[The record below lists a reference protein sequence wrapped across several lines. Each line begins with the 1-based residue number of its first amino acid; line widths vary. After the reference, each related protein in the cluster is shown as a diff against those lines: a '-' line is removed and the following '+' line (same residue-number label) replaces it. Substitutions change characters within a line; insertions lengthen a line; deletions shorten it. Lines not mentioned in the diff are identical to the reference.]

1 MKTPEN
7 KEVKAFNY
15 KVIVTFAPVAQLILF
30 LLLFS
35 SALSTGFHGS
45 SSSLLMAVFFLFLA
59 SHPIVLVS
67 NIYYFIRAYK
77 DKNTGAMTLIQ
88 LLNITLLTSFAVYA
102 TREDVLDNIT
112 SSFSWLF

>member
-7 KEVKAFNY
+7 KEVKVFNY
-15 KVIVTFAPVAQLILF
+15 KFIVTFAPVAQLILF

-45 SSSLLMAVFFLFLA
+45 SSSLLMAVFFLFIA
-59 SHPIVLVS
+59 SHPIVFVS

-88 LLNITLLTSFAVYA
+88 LLNITLLTLFAVYA